1 MQMLNKVTHV
11 NGHPT
16 ISSTLAKIVS
26 KGEWKEEDGKQ
37 MFLLSVAIDCKLAW
51 HFPQRVC
58 QERLI
63 QWISPKP
70 RVEAPVSQPKWST
83 SWTRQ
88 GEKKKPK
95 QQMGKKTSALHKHIS
110 FATGKEWKY

>member
-16 ISSTLAKIVS
+16 ISSILAKIVS
-26 KGEWKEEDGKQ
+26 NSEWKEEEGKQ

-58 QERLI
+58 QEHLI
-63 QWISPKP
+63 QWIRPESW
-70 RVEAPVSQPKWST
+70 VEAPASQAKRST
-83 SWTRQ
+83 TWTWHG
-88 GEKKKPK
+88 GETTNQSEKYF
-95 QQMGKKTSALHKHIS
+95 S
-110 FATGKEWKY
+110 FT

>member
-1 MQMLNKVTHV
+1 MQMLNKVMHV

-26 KGEWKEEDGKQ
+26 NGEWKEEDGKQ

-58 QERLI
+58 QEHLI

-70 RVEAPVSQPKWST
+70 RVEPPVLQPKWST
-83 SWTRQ
+83 TWTW
-88 GEKKKPK
+88 GGGGGTT
-95 QQMGKKTSALHKHIS
+95 QQTHQRKYFS
-110 FATGKEWKY
+110 FT

>member
-1 MQMLNKVTHV
+1 MQMLNKVMHV

-26 KGEWKEEDGKQ
+26 NGEWKEEDGKQ

-58 QERLI
+58 QEHLI

-70 RVEAPVSQPKWST
+70 RVEPPVLQPKWST
-83 SWTRQ
+83 TWTWGGGGGRHN
-88 GEKKKPK
+88 KPIRENI
-95 QQMGKKTSALHKHIS
+95 SALHKHIS
-110 FATGKEWKY
+110 FATGKELKY